1 MYKAKPWDFGRLF
14 SWPLVSRSQTN
25 LRTSCLL
32 IVPIIS
38 KPIDK
43 RRGGA

>member
-1 MYKAKPWDFGRLF
+1 MYKANRGTLVVY
-14 SWPLVSRSQTN
+14 SAGLLVSRSQTN
-25 LRTSCLL
+25 LRASCLL

-43 RRGGA
+43 HQGGA